1 MLSGIG
7 RQVALAIAAGALVAG
22 CAETGGARYPTPE
35 NAVAS
40 LMAAVRADSDEQLA
54 QVFGADAAGLL
65 ASGDPVSD
73 SGTRARFVELYDE
86 GHHIE
91 QAEPGTATLFVG
103 PDDWP
108 FPVPLVRRGADWT
121 FDTASGIDE
130 IVNRR
135 IGRNELDSIETC
147 RAIVDAQREY
157 AALEIAGHPKGAYA
171 RYFLSRD
178 PAAHD
183 GLYWPTAPGE
193 PDSPLGQLVA
203 DAQAEGYALP
213 SGEQGPQ
220 PYHGYLYRVLEKQ
233 GPNAPGGA
241 AEYLVDGRLTR
252 GFAVVAWPVEYGNS
266 GIMTFLVAANGIVYE
281 SDLGEDTARI
291 AGALEAY
298 DPDAHWAVSE

>member
-73 SGTRARFVELYDE
+73 SGRRARFVELYDE

-91 QAEPGTATLFVG
+91 QPEPGTATLFVG

-135 IGRNELDSIETC
+135 IGRNELDTIETC